1 MEVILVYK
9 PTYNWGAPS
18 CTSYANMVK
27 MKQYGN
33 MVIQLYGNMAI
44 TIQYGNF
51 LWSNMVKME
60 SHGDMNQ
67 LYGKMAILWYL
78 FEHRTGKKNRTDG
91 VLKWILARK
100 CVKPRVIGHNMFRNT
115 RIISGCWHYAQ
126 GFGDPKKCPPY
137 QGVCSDRFIFN
148 IFSLDPFFWGDGN
161 TTIRIFF
168 REKHNV
174 DTIQQRVYIKNLES
188 SVLKMSTSS
197 LQKWLFQFLNVSYPS
212 HGRYRNQYT
221 PLTCYVSTS
230 PTGTAT

>member
-1 MEVILVYK
+1 
-9 PTYNWGAPS
+9 
-18 CTSYANMVK
+18 
-27 MKQYGN
+27 
-33 MVIQLYGNMAI
+33 
-44 TIQYGNF
+44 
-51 LWSNMVKME
+51 
-60 SHGDMNQ
+60 
-67 LYGKMAILWYL
+67 
-78 FEHRTGKKNRTDG
+78 
-91 VLKWILARK
+91 
-100 CVKPRVIGHNMFRNT
+100 
-115 RIISGCWHYAQ
+115 
-126 GFGDPKKCPPY
+126 
-137 QGVCSDRFIFN
+137 
-148 IFSLDPFFWGDGN
+148 LDPFFWGDGN